1 MLLGSAGRA
10 TLGGLISMRS
20 QCSCCPATFSKRRT
34 HFRTRNLHL
43 GHFANLAAMALAD
56 QLGKDDK
63 DVKMSQVQLV
73 IGNTE
78 CGGHRYGDGLQ
89 QKSVRSD
96 FNTLFYEIPEVQ
108 QQIATHRAVT
118 IHVVHK

>member
-1 MLLGSAGRA
+1 MLMLSGNILKK
-10 TLGGLISMRS
+10 TY
-20 QCSCCPATFSKRRT
+20 PFKDEK
-34 HFRTRNLHL
+34 NLHL
-43 GHFANLAAMALAD
+43 GYFANLAAMALAD

-78 CGGHRYGDGLQ
+78 YGGHRYGDGLQ
-89 QKSVRSD
+89 QKSFRSD

-118 IHVVHK
+118 ILVVHKEVVDLCTHLDTSAD